1 MPLIALRNQKW
12 LGAVILLVLIAYC
25 ALQVYIHWNSWLQ
38 LSVIWQKQLNQGL
51 SYLLQETATRPFY
64 AGGLLVIASF
74 AYGFLHALGPGHGK
88 LIITTY
94 IATQATHLK
103 QSVVISLLASLLQG
117 LVAILLVSFVLILF
131 QLSTKHLNQASA
143 YAEQISYIFVILLG
157 VFLCVSAIR
166 RLWQISKPKKSAALT
181 LRSIQPLNQSQPK
194 IIYNKVQTELSSCA
208 CGHQHVVQSEQLQAG
223 FKSKLLIILSMGIR
237 PCSGAILV
245 LLFSYVIDAYVW
257 GIIAALMMAV
267 GTALTICLIAVFV
280 HLMRDNALRVSRLK
294 GVQLSPYWVIS
305 LKIIAGV
312 LFVLM
317 GVLLYQ
323 SGAMEHATSP
333 LLH

>member
-25 ALQVYIHWNSWLQ
+25 ALQVYIHWSSWLQ
-38 LSVIWQKQLNQGL
+38 LSIVWQKQLNQGL

-103 QSVVISLLASLLQG
+103 QSVVISLFASLLQG

-143 YAEQISYIFVILLG
+143 YAEQISYVFVILLG

-166 RLWQISKPKKSAALT
+166 RFWQISKPKKLAALT
-181 LRSIQPLNQSQPK
+181 LRSKQPLNQSQSK
-194 IIYNKVQTELSSCA
+194 IIYHKVQAESSSCA
-208 CGHQHVVQSEQLQAG
+208 CGHQHVVQSDQLQAG

-257 GIIAALMMAV
+257 GMIAALMMAV

-317 GVLLYQ
+317 GILLYQ
-323 SGAMEHATSP
+323 SGAMEHTTSP

>member
-25 ALQVYIHWNSWLQ
+25 ALQVYIHWSSWLQ
-38 LSVIWQKQLNQGL
+38 LSIVWQKQLNQGL
-51 SYLLQETATRPFY
+51 SYLLQETTTRPFY

-143 YAEQISYIFVILLG
+143 YAEQISYVFVILLG

-166 RLWQISKPKKSAALT
+166 RFWQISKPKKSAALT
-181 LRSIQPLNQSQPK
+181 LRSIQPLNQSQSK
-194 IIYNKVQTELSSCA
+194 IIYHKVQTESSSCA
-208 CGHQHVVQSEQLQAG
+208 CGHQHVVQSDQLQAG

-257 GIIAALMMAV
+257 GMIAALMMAV

>member
-25 ALQVYIHWNSWLQ
+25 ALQVYIHWSSWLQ
-38 LSVIWQKQLNQGL
+38 LSIVWQKQLNQGL
-51 SYLLQETATRPFY
+51 SYLLQETTTRPFY

-143 YAEQISYIFVILLG
+143 YAEQISYVFVILLG

-166 RLWQISKPKKSAALT
+166 RFWQISKPKKSAALT
-181 LRSIQPLNQSQPK
+181 LRSIQPLNQSQSK
-194 IIYNKVQTELSSCA
+194 IIYHKMQTESSSCA
-208 CGHQHVVQSEQLQAG
+208 CGHQHVVQSDQLQAG

-257 GIIAALMMAV
+257 GMIAALMMAV